1 MKERAALGGRKEGGK
16 NATSPVYEGFHFF
29 CPSRIEQ

>member
-1 MKERAALGGRKEGGK
+1 MKERAALGGEKRGK
-16 NATSPVYEGFHFF
+16 NAMSPVYDGFHFF